1 VLDEAPNRAEG
12 EITDKGS
19 INQQRALAL
28 RAAEVTALLGTT
40 DAGVIVLD

>member
-1 VLDEAPNRAEG
+1 LLDDAPNRAEG

-28 RAAEVTALLGTT
+28 RAAAVALLLGPPHP
-40 DAGVIVLD
+40 DVIALP